1 MDKLFFRGKD
11 VRLRLFIEKQEAQLN
26 AKTWSCKAN
35 TTKYADDVNGEDRS
49 RPGRII
55 NFWEFAFSG
64 YQRDVLVLNQFL
76 FDIANDDAQVEPLI
90 KSVGILIKMIDGTK
104 AAYLATEVTIDDPEI
119 NQGGRTEAVM
129 LNGGFRA
136 RYFKPVKSI

>member
-11 VRLRLFIEKQEAQLN
+11 VKLRLFIQSAELQLN

-35 TTKYADDVNGEDRS
+35 LTKFADDVNGEDRS

-55 NFWEFAFSG
+55 NFWEFAFAG
-64 YQRDVLVLNQFL
+64 YQRDVVAFNAFL
-76 FDIANDDAQVEPLI
+76 ADIANDDAEVAPFI
-90 KSVGILIKMIDGTK
+90 KNVGILIKMIDGTK
-104 AAYLATEVTIDDPEI
+104 AAYNATEVTIDDPEL
-119 NQGGRTEAVM
+119 NQGGRGEAVM

-136 RYFKPVKSI
+136 RYFKQVKAV

>member
-11 VRLRLFIEKQEAQLN
+11 VKLRFFIQSQELQLN

-49 RPGRII
+49 RPGRVI
-55 NFWEFAFSG
+55 NFWEFQFSG
-64 YQRDVLVLNQFL
+64 YQRDVNAFNAFL
-76 FDIANDDAQVEPLI
+76 GDIANDDAEVAPFI
-90 KSVGILIKMIDGTK
+90 KSVGVLVKMIDGTK
-104 AAYLATEVTIDDPEI
+104 AAYLATEVTIDDPEL

-136 RYFKPVKSI
+136 RYFKAVKAV

>member
-1 MDKLFFRGKD
+1 MDTPFFYGKD
-11 VRLRLFIEKQEAQLN
+11 ARLRFLIQSAEIQLN

-55 NFWEFAFSG
+55 NFWEFVFSG
-64 YQRDVLVLNQFL
+64 YQRDVNAFNAFL
-76 FDIANDDAQVEPLI
+76 ADIANDDAQVAPFI
-90 KSVGILIKMIDGTK
+90 KSVGILIKMIGGTK

-119 NQGGRTEAVM
+119 NQGGRTQAVM

-136 RYFKPVKSI
+136 RYFKPVKAV

>member
-11 VRLRLFIEKQEAQLN
+11 VKLRFFIQSSEIQLN
-26 AKTWSCKAN
+26 AKTWSCKAS

-49 RPGRII
+49 RPGRVI
-55 NFWEFAFSG
+55 NFWEFGFSG
-64 YQRDVLVLNQFL
+64 YQRDVNAFNAFL
-76 FDIANDDAQVEPLI
+76 GDIANDDAEVQPFI

-104 AAYLATEVTIDDPEI
+104 AAYLATEVTIDDPEM

-136 RYFKPVKSI
+136 RYFKPVKAA

>member
-1 MDKLFFRGKD
+1 MDRLFFRGKD
-11 VRLRLFIEKQEAQLN
+11 ARLRFFLDKREMQLN
-26 AKTWSCKAN
+26 AKTWSAKAN

-55 NFWEFAFSG
+55 NFWEFQFSG
-64 YQRDVLVLNQFL
+64 YQRDVVAFNGFL

-104 AAYLATEVTIDDPEI
+104 AAYLATEVTADDPEL
-119 NQGGRTEAVM
+119 NQGGRAEAVM
-129 LNGGFRA
+129 
-136 RYFKPVKSI
+136 

>member
-11 VRLRLFIEKQEAQLN
+11 ARLRLMVASNDVQLN

-35 TTKYADDVNGEDRS
+35 TTKFADDVNGEDRS
-49 RPGRII
+49 RPGRVI
-55 NFWEFAFSG
+55 NFWEFNFSS
-64 YQRDVLVLNQFL
+64 YQRDLVAFNTFL
-76 FDIANDDAQVEPLI
+76 FDIANDDAEVQPLI

-104 AAYLATEVTIDDPEI
+104 AAYLATEVTMDDPEM

-136 RYFKPVKSI
+136 RYFKPVKAI

>member
-11 VRLRLFIEKQEAQLN
+11 VRLRLFIQSQELQLN

-55 NFWEFAFSG
+55 NFWEFQFSG
-64 YQRDVLVLNQFL
+64 FQRDVNAFNAFL
-76 FDIANDDAQVEPLI
+76 GDIANDDVQAAPFI
-90 KSVGILIKMIDGTK
+90 KSVGILIKMIDQTK

-129 LNGGFRA
+129 LSGGFRA
-136 RYFKPVKSI
+136 RYFKPVKAV